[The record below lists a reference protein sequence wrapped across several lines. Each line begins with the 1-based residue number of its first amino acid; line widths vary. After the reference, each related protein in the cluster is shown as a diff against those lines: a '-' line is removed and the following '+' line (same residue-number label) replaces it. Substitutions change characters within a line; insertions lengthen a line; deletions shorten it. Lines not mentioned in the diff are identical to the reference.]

1 MARGKGAKAKKPVTS
16 KRLPPIGKGPI
27 KRTPQHEFDHQ
38 DNTDNIYD
46 VESILAERSVNIGG
60 RGFEEWLI
68 RWKGYSQAHDTWEP
82 IEHLAGLEDD
92 IAKFRN
98 ARAELETLKLGKRK
112 RRSPANPQ
120 PVVVPAS
127 ALASGSQEPT
137 ANVPSSDT
145 HGEEDD
151 CEDTTEI
158 LRPAMRGRRIA
169 KVWSLFN
176 EITCPVTDK
185 AIGLRCGVEGCG
197 TKLASST
204 NTTNARQHLSYLH
217 KDYLAEME
225 AEDLEGGDVIT
236 ADSNQIVQSQIP
248 ANSVKW
254 PSGKRDTLT
263 GLVVKWLAK
272 RCRPLSLP
280 ERDTE
285 LRDVL
290 TFATDG
296 GYNMPSKHNV
306 VRQLCAM
313 SGKAKAKDRRK
324 VADLRAGRVDPSSA
338 ADIWSENGISLL
350 GILLY
355 FWAAGATELSELLVR
370 AVPFGEVAHSGLEIE
385 KATKKAL
392 ADFGV
397 GVYDDANVNDDF
409 EPVDTVLDCLH
420 KAVADGASN
429 IQKGLADFETS
440 PCPVHAETAEQK
452 RAAEFEK
459 RLAEALKQQSVD
471 ANLGNL
477 SGAFVAAAGAGGSRV
492 AERAVHFEDDG
503 LDEGALSE
511 MDLWK
516 QKQMKK
522 KKKLADAKRRADAA
536 KSKKKGKQRYIPS
549 DSESSEVLTIETSDS
564 EEEEARQD
572 RRRRDK
578 QRMKR
583 KMGADLVKEI
593 KSGSAR
599 SGGSAG
605 GAKTAKGGRGLGSC
619 ADSPDPKPV
628 NYTREDFLR
637 DQAAAL
643 AAAKATAEA
652 QAQAVAAAGGGT
664 ARVPRPGQ
672 TGFPPDPPAAQPSE
686 AVIKMT
692 AAETAKSF
700 RIKAAADNL
709 RMQLVKYQLAE
720 PATAMSMSKT
730 ELLTAAMEAH
740 NAGLLDLRAL

>member
-1 MARGKGAKAKKPVTS
+1 MNVKCVSCRCVNDRS
-16 KRLPPIGKGPI
+16 
-27 KRTPQHEFDHQ
+27 F
-38 DNTDNIYD
+38 
-46 VESILAERSVNIGG
+46 VILDEVRS
-60 RGFEEWLI
+60 L
-68 RWKGYSQAHDTWEP
+68 
-82 IEHLAGLEDD
+82 
-92 IAKFRN
+92 
-98 ARAELETLKLGKRK
+98 
-112 RRSPANPQ
+112 
-120 PVVVPAS
+120 
-127 ALASGSQEPT
+127 
-137 ANVPSSDT
+137 
-145 HGEEDD
+145 
-151 CEDTTEI
+151 
-158 LRPAMRGRRIA
+158 
-169 KVWSLFN
+169 VWSLFN

-409 EPVDTVLDCLH
+409 EPVDTQIAQQQAQLMELNTQLLR
-420 KAVADGASN
+420 S
-429 IQKGLADFETS
+429 Q
-440 PCPVHAETAEQK
+440 AETAEQK

-652 QAQAVAAAGGGT
+652 QAQAVAAA
-664 ARVPRPGQ
+664 
-672 TGFPPDPPAAQPSE
+672 
-686 AVIKMT
+686 
-692 AAETAKSF
+692 
-700 RIKAAADNL
+700 
-709 RMQLVKYQLAE
+709 
-720 PATAMSMSKT
+720 
-730 ELLTAAMEAH
+730 
-740 NAGLLDLRAL
+740 